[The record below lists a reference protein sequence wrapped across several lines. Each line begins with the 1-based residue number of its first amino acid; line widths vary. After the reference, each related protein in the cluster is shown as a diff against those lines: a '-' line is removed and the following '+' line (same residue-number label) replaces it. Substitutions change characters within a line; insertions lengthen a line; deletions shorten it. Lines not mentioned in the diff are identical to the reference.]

1 MKSSNIV
8 SISLLTFIFIPSLL
22 FGQYFQPI
30 WNSPYNP
37 MTIYV
42 LGAEWGGAN
51 LQTGDE
57 IGVFDYD
64 PTSMQQICVGVGILT
79 QPLTGGAYLE
89 MIASMNDGSL
99 PGIANGFTPGHAM
112 IFKFFSQVNGLIQ
125 NVDVSFPYPGYD
137 QVFASQGNAFV
148 ALSAILPGQ
157 LVVTTNANP
166 TNGGITTGDGSY
178 PEGANV
184 TVTATPNDCWDFI
197 NWTEN
202 GTVVSVN
209 QVYSFII
216 ENSRNLTAN
225 FEQLAF
231 EVNIAA
237 NPPGGGSVFGGGTF
251 LCSSEVEVEAIPSD
265 GYSFINWT
273 ENGSEVSN
281 ANSYSFILEEDRNLV
296 ANFQIDLNY
305 FEPVWTSPYNPMT
318 IYVTLAKLDQLD
330 LQPGSQIGLFD
341 IDPNNGN
348 EICVGAA
355 ILNQV
360 ITPASYLEFI
370 ASMNDGSFADQ
381 ANGFTPGNSFRFKY
395 LTNQNVLIE
404 PVNYTFPYPGYN
416 QVFASQGTAIVELSG
431 VSPVSLVHQ
440 INLNQGWTGISSY
453 LIPFNT
459 DLEYLMG
466 QVDNFIIIEN
476 FSGFYMPNDPGN
488 TLSDWDYSSGYFIKT
503 TVASML
509 DLQGNV
515 PVNKSLNL
523 NVGWNLIPVLS
534 DEQVSIVTLFS
545 GQTGK
550 IDIIKDAIGLS
561 VYWPAYSIATL
572 QHLLPGKAYL
582 VKLNQAA
589 TITFD

>member
-1 MKSSNIV
+1 MKIKKITFV
-8 SISLLTFIFIPSLL
+8 LFLSILPGILLTQNFVPV
-22 FGQYFQPI
+22 

-42 LGAEWGGAN
+42 LGAELGGAN

-64 PTSMQQICVGVGILT
+64 PNSMQQICVGFGVLT

-89 MIASMNDGSL
+89 MIASMNDGSI

-137 QVFASQGNAFV
+137 QVFASQGSAFV
-148 ALSAILPGQ
+148 VLSAILPGQ
-157 LVVTTNANP
+157 LIVTTNANP

-197 NWTEN
+197 NWTDN

-209 QVYSFII
+209 QIYSFVI
-216 ENSRNLTAN
+216 ENDRNLTAN
-225 FEQLAF
+225 FEQLNF
-231 EVNIAA
+231 DVIIAA
-237 NPPGGGSVFGGGTF
+237 NPSGGGIVVGAGTF
-251 LCSSEVEVEAIPSD
+251 PCGSEVEVEAIPSD

-273 ENGSEVSN
+273 ENGTEVSN
-281 ANSYSFILEEDRNLV
+281 TNSYSFILEEDRNLV
-296 ANFQIDLNY
+296 ANFQIELNY

-318 IYVTLAKLDQLD
+318 IYITLATLDQLN

-341 IDPNNGN
+341 IDPNNGS

-355 ILNQV
+355 TLNQV

-370 ASMNDGSFADQ
+370 ASMNDGSVAGQ
-381 ANGFTPGNSFRFKY
+381 ANGFTPGNIFRFKY

-404 PVNYTFPYPGYN
+404 PVNYIFPYPGYN
-416 QVFASQGTAIVELSG
+416 QIFASQGAAIVELSG
-431 VSPVSLVHQ
+431 VSPVSMVHQ
-440 INLNQGWTGISSY
+440 MDLNQGWTGISSY
-453 LIPFNT
+453 LIPSNT
-459 DLEYLMG
+459 DLQYIMN
-466 QVDNFIIIEN
+466 QVDNFVIIEN
-476 FSGFYMPNDPGN
+476 LGGFYMPNNPGN
-488 TLSDWDYSSGYFIKT
+488 TLSDWDYSSGYFVKT
-503 TVASML
+503 TGASIL
-509 DLQGNV
+509 ELQGNV

-534 DEQVSIVTLFS
+534 DEQVSIISLFS

-550 IDIIKDAIGLS
+550 VDIIKDAIGLS